1 MTSGRALRAESA
13 VPTNS
18 GGTICLCS
26 ARLLEQG
33 AAKIKRVSLVIPRIK
48 YWLSVGAQPSDT
60 VGRLLGASGL
70 LGRHP
75 RAYTDSDQ
83 DTAAGSEVSG
93 DVTSGAV
100 PAQEVNA
107 FDSAA
112 PLSPTAT
119 ASTRGLAD
127 ALYDAAPSLPAV
139 HDQMAK

>member
-1 MTSGRALRAESA
+1 VYARSAHKLQSQLTPAEPFA
-13 VPTNS
+13 FVFA
-18 GGTICLCS
+18 CLL
-26 ARLLEQG
+26 AQG
-33 AAKIKRVSLVIPRIK
+33 AAKLKRVSLVIPRIK

-75 RAYTDSDQ
+75 RAYADNDQ
-83 DTAAGSEVSG
+83 DAAAGSGAPG
-93 DVTSGAV
+93 DETAGAV
-100 PAQEVNA
+100 PAQEVTA
-107 FDSAA
+107 FDGGA
-112 PLSPTAT
+112 PLAPTTT